1 MTNRPKPPRDIKV
14 NETKIICEH
23 YDPTLDK
30 NRKDDEKKSIFE
42 ILFGIGQNKK
52 NSQF

>member
-1 MTNRPKPPRDIKV
+1 MTNRPKPPRDMKV

-23 YDPTLDK
+23 YDPTLEK
-30 NRKDDEKKSIFE
+30 NKKDEQMSIFK
-42 ILFGIGQNKK
+42 ILFGVGQNKK